1 MSGTPVF
8 GRPVLRGMH
17 RAALATLGLVFAAS
31 IDAGTLHAQGAPQG
45 TGQVHSPNRQA
56 FAMRMRIRRG
66 PIMMMSEPAARI
78 LDEQSLLQLSGAQV
92 TQLITLHENTRKE
105 MRAVADQMRALMPR
119 MQHNG
124 GQNQGQTQEQ
134 RPQLTQQQRD
144 QLATLADSLRTIRW
158 RATSAADSVLTTD
171 QRHAAMRLAMARRTR
186 MRRSFG
192 GRHMS
197 GSPGNTWHRAP
208 GGAGG
213 PGGMRPRMPNDS
225 GPGAE

>member
-1 MSGTPVF
+1 MSGSPVF

-17 RAALATLGLVFAAS
+17 RAALVTLGLVFAAS
-31 IDAGTLHAQGAPQG
+31 IDAGTLHAQGTPQG
-45 TGQVHSPNRQA
+45 TGQVRSPNRQA
-56 FAMRMRIRRG
+56 FAMRIRRG
-66 PIMMMSEPAARI
+66 PMMMMSDPAARI

-186 MRRSFG
+186 MRRDFG

-197 GSPGNTWHRAP
+197 GSQGNTWHRAP
-208 GGAGG
+208 GGA
-213 PGGMRPRMPNDS
+213 GGMRPRMPNDS